1 MNEKNINKN
10 GSKDGFTWEEKVR
23 DEGGSDFNRFSDI
36 QYLKN
41 LKLLSKWCEKKI
53 NEISKKIK

>member
-1 MNEKNINKN
+1 MDEKIVNKN
-10 GSKDGFTWEEKVR
+10 GSKDGLTWEEKVR

-53 NEISKKIK
+53 NEISEKIK